1 MANDAYLKIE
11 GITGESTD
19 DKHKDWIEVSNVLYA
34 IHQPRAGSMSTAGGL
49 TTGRAELY
57 PLRFTKLAD
66 IASPVL
72 LQTCAAGKTISKAIF
87 EFLRADGDGK
97 AIPYFK
103 IELENVMLN
112 EISPDSGDGGI
123 ITERVAIAF
132 ARIKWNY
139 LRQSIRGG
147 TQGNTSGGLGL
158 LTQQGV
164 LTWASPPTV
173 RSRQTRTSHDHTT
186 ATR

>member
-34 IHQPRAGSMSTAGGL
+34 IHQPRAGSFSTAGGL
-49 TTGRAELY
+49 TSGRAELF
-57 PLRFTKLAD
+57 PLSFRKLAD

-72 LQTCAAGKTISKAIF
+72 LQTCAAGKTIPKAVF
-87 EFLRADGDGK
+87 EFMRADGDGK
-97 AIPYFK
+97 PVPYFK
-103 IELENVMLN
+103 IDLENLMLSD
-112 EISPDSGDGGI
+112 ITPDSGDGGI
-123 ITERVAIAF
+123 IVERVHIAY

-147 TQGNTSGGLGL
+147 TQGNTSGGWDCSANK
-158 LTQQGV
+158 V
-164 LTWASPPTV
+164 C
-173 RSRQTRTSHDHTT
+173 
-186 ATR
+186 